1 MIKLSVQTLTSD
13 LAQQLG
19 YQNDQGVVVTAVK
32 PGSPAED
39 AGLQTRDLIKEVKKT
54 EVKTVQDFKSAVAK
68 LKSGETAAFLVRR
81 RQNTFFIPIEMP

>member
-1 MIKLSVQTLTSD
+1 M
-13 LAQQLG
+13 AQQLG

-39 AGLQTRDLIKEVKKT
+39 AGLQIRDLIKEVNRT
-54 EVKTVQDFKSAVAK
+54 EVKTARDFKNAVAK

-81 RQNTFFIPIEMP
+81 GQNTFFIPIKMP